1 MFDFNQAL
9 ANCQDRQLAS
19 HIDHISRQQ
28 LDEWA
33 EEEAIEAMYDETFA
47 DLYDDLLPAEQDIAD
62 ALLKIIY
69 ERRRKR
75 ERPY

>member
-1 MFDFNQAL
+1 MGYWDSMYYYDNQLTA
-9 ANCQDRQLAS
+9 
-19 HIDHISRQQ
+19 HIDQISREQAA
-28 LDEWA
+28 EWA
-33 EEEAIEAMYDETFA
+33 EEEATEAMHDETFA